1 MMAPDDETE
10 SADGHQREDHRLI
23 PENRFTRKHR
33 DDFGNH
39 AHGRQDED
47 VDLRM
52 PEEPEKVL
60 PEQWLAV
67 VIAREKR
74 RSEIQIK
81 EQHGCSRRKDW
92 NREQQQQGSDQKRP
106 DRQWQPEHFHARRS
120 HVYHGGDVVGRPGDR
135 GQSIDEYA
143 DTPQAL
149 TRLST
154 VECSM
159 RRKRRVRSPARG
171 GHPIGRKK
179 AREEDNSRSEKEPKR

>member
-81 EQHGCSRRKDW
+81 EHNGCSAKKNWNPEQTHQAHDHKDH
-92 NREQQQQGSDQKRP
+92 D
-106 DRQWQPEHFHARRS
+106 
-120 HVYHGGDVVGRPGDR
+120 
-135 GQSIDEYA
+135 
-143 DTPQAL
+143 
-149 TRLST
+149 
-154 VECSM
+154 
-159 RRKRRVRSPARG
+159 
-171 GHPIGRKK
+171 
-179 AREEDNSRSEKEPKR
+179 